1 MDNGYLSIY
10 IKEDQKLGMTS
21 LYATKKMK
29 TLRQKYYL
37 TIYYS
42 VKSFLSIKFATRGF

>member
-29 TLRQKYYL
+29 TFSQAKILFNHL
-37 TIYYS
+37 
-42 VKSFLSIKFATRGF
+42 LSS